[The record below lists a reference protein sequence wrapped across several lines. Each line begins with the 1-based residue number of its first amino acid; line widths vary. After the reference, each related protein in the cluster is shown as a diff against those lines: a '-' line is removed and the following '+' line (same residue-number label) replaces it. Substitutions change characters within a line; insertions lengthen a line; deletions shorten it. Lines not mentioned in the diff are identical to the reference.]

1 MSDYRVA
8 AGSNLSLALL
18 TKLNPQPRS
27 MGLQITRRNY
37 LLAGGVVDEGPYI
50 ELLFSLL
57 PNTSVYSSI
66 LGAFGLVSAPSAAVT
81 LYARDD
87 LYTYHRYNGVAIR
100 PEVGW
105 ENYFPRNIVVL
116 VRDLVLIA

>member
-8 AGSNLSLALL
+8 GGANLSLALL

-27 MGLQITRRNY
+27 LGLKYTRRNY

-50 ELLFSLL
+50 ELLFSVL
-57 PNTSVYSSI
+57 PNSTVYSSL
-66 LGAFGLVSAPSAAVT
+66 LGAFNLLSSPSAAVT

-87 LYTYHRYNGVAIR
+87 QYIYRRYNGVAVR
-100 PEVGW
+100 PETNW
-105 ENYFPRNIVVL
+105 DNYYIREVIFL
-116 VRDLVLIA
+116 VRDLVLLS